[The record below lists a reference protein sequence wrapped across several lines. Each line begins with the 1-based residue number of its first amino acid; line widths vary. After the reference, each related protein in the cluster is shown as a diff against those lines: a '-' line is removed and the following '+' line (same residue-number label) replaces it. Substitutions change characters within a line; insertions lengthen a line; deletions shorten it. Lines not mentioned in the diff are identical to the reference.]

1 MTSGVPDLVRG
12 VYLILTTAETN
23 YLSSPAMV
31 ALRTAARVVRL
42 QYAKPSGNAS
52 YVRAAP
58 DALILARVQAEDHQS
73 GIGQRIACYFC
84 ITGSPPHFAIGL
96 HVRCARDGM
105 RKQA

>member
-52 YVRAAP
+52 
-58 DALILARVQAEDHQS
+58 
-73 GIGQRIACYFC
+73 
-84 ITGSPPHFAIGL
+84 
-96 HVRCARDGM
+96 
-105 RKQA
+105 